1 MVEGLDKFTEYFK
14 EYSKNYILIGGTAC
28 DQLISNAGLSFRA
41 TKDLDIILIVEAL
54 SNEFVQQFWRFINEG
69 GYIQREK
76 SSGGKIYYRFQNP
89 AVRGFPLLIELFSR
103 NPEINL
109 HEESHLTPIPVDEDV
124 SSLSAILLDNEYYNF
139 TIQNSRIINGIHIAD
154 TTALICLKAKAYLD
168 YKERRANSQNADSSD
183 MKKHR
188 LDIIRLSVI
197 LSNEDVPNLPG
208 AIKRDL
214 EDAIADIKTNPPD
227 GKVIAKNLQINT
239 SLDIHTVIEQVEKT
253 FHLFS

>member
-14 EYSKNYILIGGTAC
+14 EYSNNYVLIGGTAC

-41 TKDLDIILIVEAL
+41 TRDLDIILIIEAL
-54 SNEFVQQFWRFINEG
+54 SIEFVQQFWRFINEG
-69 GYIQREK
+69 GYIQRER
-76 SSGGKIYYRFQNP
+76 SSGKKIYYRFQNP
-89 AVRGFPLLIELFSR
+89 AARGFPALIELFSR
-103 NPEINL
+103 NPEINIS
-109 HEESHLTPIPVDEDV
+109 EDSHLTPIPVDEDV
-124 SSLSAILLDNEYYNF
+124 SSLSAILLDNDYYNF

-168 YKERRANSQNADSSD
+168 YKERRANSQKADSSD

-188 LDIIRLSVI
+188 LDIIRLAVI
-197 LSNEDVPNLPG
+197 LSNEDILNLPEG
-208 AIKRDL
+208 IRKDL
-214 EDAIADIKTNPPD
+214 EAVIDEIKINPPD

-239 SLDIHTVIEQVEKT
+239 SLNIHSVIEQIEKT